1 MTASLATVL
10 AHQGGWDEILMVLGP
25 ILVFWLILRAARR
38 QLLEATD
45 DDTGRPRVPACYRRL
60 TSVNPAQLL
69 AVAAVFCALA
79 HVVTREKRREGV
91 PSGLVVRVVVAAVAL
106 PPLRGLQPVRAV
118 AHHVRPGMLRAARRR

>member
-1 MTASLATVL
+1 GS
-10 AHQGGWDEILMVLGP
+10 P
-25 ILVFWLILRAARR
+25 IAIVRSGAGSHRVGDSPRPTTDVSVRAARR

-91 PSGLVVRVVVAAVAL
+91 PAGLVVRVVVAAVAL
-106 PPLRGLQPVRAV
+106 PPLRGLQPVRAI
-118 AHHVRPGMLRAARRR
+118 AHHVRPGMLRAA